1 MAASCGERREMSS
14 LLGFESWPSALKP
27 LSFAPGAALMTVQL
41 DGGTK
46 GTLVRLHGHKNQDKT
61 LFQEFLSD
69 TGHDRLIISR
79 KVYQCSGNFPS
90 FTYLTDKRSMPPAQ
104 GLQIDPSRA
113 PALDGAEGH
122 VLTNGMFRCTRT
134 KSGPGNT
141 ATNIMCG
148 SITKNEKKSIQCHI
162 NKKHTPNSAYANKGA
177 ARTVESGQPQFQ
189 CDRPRLD
196 GSGWCDSKLTGHHSL
211 VSHARKQHN
220 FMGKSDSLTKSWE
233 QLNGIQKSYYNRR
246 IELEKRRI
254 RNNGVYTLEDKEL
267 SERFDKE
274 KFPEA

>member
-1 MAASCGERREMSS
+1 MSS

-27 LSFAPGAALMTVQL
+27 LSFAPGAALMTASRPQ
-41 DGGTK
+41 K
-46 GTLVRLHGHKNQDKT
+46 PRQNTLPGVFVRYGSRP
-61 LFQEFLSD
+61 SD
-69 TGHDRLIISR
+69 HFSQSLP
-79 KVYQCSGNFPS
+79 V
-90 FTYLTDKRSMPPAQ
+90 YLTDKRSMPPAQ